1 MTTISSAWIEAVVDD
16 VVPRSP
22 HISSVFLRASL
33 GAWDAGQ
40 HVDVRLTAP
49 DGYQAQRS
57 YSIASAPGSERIEL
71 AIEKLD
77 EGEVSPYFF
86 DVARP
91 GDTFEL
97 RGPIGGHFVWRHSD
111 SGPLLLIAGGS
122 GIAPLM
128 SIVRH
133 WAATVPDS
141 PATLVYSVRTWDDL
155 TFGDELL
162 AIEAREPL
170 LRIVATTTRGAKH
183 RERDY
188 ERRLDRELLQDVL
201 ASSHEAPRLV
211 YVCGA
216 TSFVEVVTTALVDLG
231 IAPSTIRTERFG
243 GR

>member
-1 MTTISSAWIEAVVDD
+1 MTDQILICIGTKKGLFV
-16 VVPRSP
+16 
-22 HISSVFLRASL
+22 
-33 GAWDAGQ
+33 
-40 HVDVRLTAP
+40 
-49 DGYQAQRS
+49 AQ
-57 YSIASAPGSERIEL
+57 GSKTR
-71 AIEKLD
+71 
-77 EGEVSPYFF
+77 
-86 DVARP
+86 RR
-91 GDTFEL
+91 FEL

-188 ERRLDRELLQDVL
+188 ERRLDALYAAQR
-201 ASSHEAPRLV
+201 AS
-211 YVCGA
+211 
-216 TSFVEVVTTALVDLG
+216 
-231 IAPSTIRTERFG
+231 
-243 GR
+243 